1 MILAIDTAQMTYS
14 VATSTGIFSSWQD
27 ITLSLLD
34 QTHDIPPANLTGI
47 IINVGP
53 GRFSGIRSGIAFAL
67 GLARSLSIPLYA
79 VSHTQLLAHKVHSPL
94 PFTIVIDAR
103 RNQAYLQGFNAN
115 SPTSDIQLVD
125 TSVALLQQDGYP
137 VYGNIEG
144 CNQINTDAEA
154 MIQYFNQAA
163 PAPTPLDTVEAI
175 YIRNSVD

>member
-27 ITLSLLD
+27 ITQTLLD

-79 VSHTQLLAHKVHSPL
+79 VSHTQLLAHKVNSQQ
-94 PFTIVIDAR
+94 PFTVAIDAR
-103 RNQAYLQGFNAN
+103 KNQAYLQRFHAS
-115 SPTSDIQLVD
+115 SPTSDIQLVGV
-125 TSVALLQQDGYP
+125 SVALSGQEDLP

-144 CNQINTDAEA
+144 CSPINTDAQA
-154 MIQYFNQAA
+154 MIQYFNQTA
-163 PAPTPLDTVEAI
+163 PTPTPLDMVEAI
-175 YIRNSVD
+175 YIRHSVD